1 MEVVME
7 QNEISRKAAIA
18 KWFRMSTESLPD
30 IMREANKLTKEDID
44 ELAPDCA
51 AALGKI
57 LKD

>member
-1 MEVVME
+1 ME